1 MTLSNEDLI
10 AATIQGA
17 EEVSGPP
24 VANDTGDKP
33 RLLVEPCSPDR
44 TIAALRD
51 ILRDTGD
58 LFDRGVPV
66 RLTFD
71 QIQGGAA
78 AKIMTPDNLVLL
90 AHMIC
95 RPFALKVKQDGK
107 IVEVDARLPRPFAI
121 MYREWWGEWQLPP
134 LNGIASAPL
143 LREDG
148 TTYST
153 PGYDAASGMW
163 LENIPNLAGL
173 VPEYP
178 TKGDATA
185 ALQLIREAFKTFCF
199 ADAQILGN
207 TARGVPEVDITQAPG
222 RDESAFLVGL
232 LTAVCRPSLHLAP
245 GLLLRAAPMSGAGA
259 GKGLLARCI
268 CIIAFGR
275 EPLRCHG
282 GGTPEELEKRI
293 AAELIE
299 GSPALFLDNMNN
311 TAVKS
316 DLLASAITERPA
328 RVRLLGRSQMVPLN
342 ACAFMVMTGNGLT
355 VSEDLARRFIAVDF
369 DPQTE
374 DPEAR
379 PFTTDIRAEVME
391 RRRELLAAV
400 LTIWRWGRLDT
411 SIPKG
416 RALGSFEQ
424 WCRWVRDPLLALGC
438 QDPVERI
445 SEAKE
450 RDGRRQAITDLFGIW
465 WERHQDWPVAARD
478 LHDDVKHA
486 ADPQGRGRQYLA
498 SYLEKLTGTRMAG
511 FVLTRQAPAGKWGT
525 ATFSLKR
532 TNGEDRHRDHRVEE
546 VAPNPSD
553 APYAPDADQGH
564 RTNGRAVAEPR
575 APMPPMSPM
584 SSPEARASVADD
596 GEPPGWRMRL

>member
-1 MTLSNEDLI
+1 MNFAHENLI
-10 AATIQGA
+10 AAAIQRA
-17 EEVSGPP
+17 EEISEP
-24 VANDTGDKP
+24 VVTSISTDKP

-44 TIAALRD
+44 TVAALRD
-51 ILRDTGD
+51 ILRERGG

-66 RLTFD
+66 RLTLD

-78 AKIMTPDNLVLL
+78 AKVMTPDGLVLL
-90 AHMIC
+90 AHMVC
-95 RPFALKVKQDGK
+95 RPYALKVKQDGS
-107 IVEVDARLPRPFAI
+107 ITEVDARLPRPFAI
-121 MYREWWGEWQLPP
+121 MYREWWGEWKLPP

-148 TTYST
+148 STYSI

-163 LENIPNLAGL
+163 LENIPDLAGL
-173 VPEYP
+173 VPERP

-185 ALQLIREAFKTFCF
+185 ALQLIRETFKTFCF
-199 ADAQILGN
+199 ADAQTLGN
-207 TARGVPEVDITQAPG
+207 TSSGIPEVDITQAPG
-222 RDESAFLVGL
+222 RNESAFLVGL

-275 EPLRCHG
+275 EPHAVTG

-342 ACAFMVMTGNGLT
+342 ACAFMILTGNGLT
-355 VSEDLARRFIAVDF
+355 VSEDLARRFLAVDF

-379 PFTTDIRAEVME
+379 PFTTDIRAEVMK

-400 LTIWRWGRLDT
+400 LTIWRWGRLDA

-465 WERHQDWPVAARD
+465 WERHRDWPVAARD
-478 LHDDVKHA
+478 LHEDVKHA

-498 SYLEKLTGTRMAG
+498 SYFEKLTGTRMAG

-525 ATFSLKR
+525 ATFSLR
-532 TNGEDRHRDHRVEE
+532 RPNGEDRHRDHRGHRAEE
-546 VAPNPSD
+546 IAPRPPD
-553 APYAPDADQGH
+553 TPYAPYADQGEC
-564 RTNGRAVAEPR
+564 TNGHAVAGRR
-575 APMPPMSPM
+575 APMPPMPSPDL
-584 SSPEARASVADD
+584 RASAPND
-596 GEPPGWRMRL
+596 GEPPGWRMCL